1 MKSRLKKIAIMSP
14 DMFQGQ
20 LDQISDQG
28 RNILKSIEEYKFFV
42 EQASRVVKNDQK
54 LTELIINKK
63 KNLDQAA
70 QQIYDVVFEIEN
82 VDVIALY
89 NEQQKSTEENKEPK
103 KQDVETPTSE
113 ENTDKDESAENKE
126 TKKPENS
133 EDQKNKDLN
142 NDGKD
147 NSEKL
152 QDDDKKEDK

>member
-1 MKSRLKKIAIMSP
+1 MKSRLKKIALMSP

-42 EQASRVVKNDQK
+42 EQASRVVQNDQK
-54 LTELIINKK
+54 LTTLIINKK

-89 NEQQKSTEENKEPK
+89 NEQQKATEDEKEEPAEPTENTEPTDSNEPDNNGDSKEDSENKE
-103 KQDVETPTSE
+103 D
-113 ENTDKDESAENKE
+113 DNK
-126 TKKPENS
+126 N
-133 EDQKNKDLN
+133 EDQKENA
-142 NDGKD
+142 
-147 NSEKL
+147 EKPE
-152 QDDDKKEDK
+152 DSDKKDDK

>member
-1 MKSRLKKIAIMSP
+1 MKSRLKKVAIMSP

-42 EQASRVVKNDQK
+42 EQASRVVQNDQK

-89 NEQQKSTEENKEPK
+89 NEQQKAVEENKEEP
-103 KQDVETPTSE
+103 QQPDTETLDPE
-113 ENTDKDESAENKE
+113 ENKE
-126 TKKPENS
+126 NEESTEPKEPENS
-133 EDQKNKDLN
+133 EGSEEQKDEE
-142 NDGKD
+142 KD
-147 NSEKL
+147 NAEKS

>member
-20 LDQISDQG
+20 LDQISGQG

-42 EQASRVVKNDQK
+42 EQASRVVKNDAK
-54 LTELIINKK
+54 LTEVIINKK

-89 NEQQKSTEENKEPK
+89 KEQQDSIEENADTSLAPTPDQEPK
-103 KQDVETPTSE
+103 KDPKE
-113 ENTDKDESAENKE
+113 EAAKEEELDEELDLDEEDPKVKDKGE
-126 TKKPENS
+126 
-133 EDQKNKDLN
+133 
-142 NDGKD
+142 D
-147 NSEKL
+147 NSDEK
-152 QDDDKKEDK
+152 DKKEDKKEDK